1 MALRIMSFYHPSL
14 FLFRPDAKPPIPPDA
29 KITYEIQLLSV
40 RDGPNINNMSDEE
53 RISIGYGIQICD
65 LEQCFSTF
73 FRKFLPQTVL
83 LDICNLDG

>member
-65 LEQCFSTF
+65 LEHAFQHFLEHFFLKLFS
-73 FRKFLPQTVL
+73 
-83 LDICNLDG
+83 